1 MVVGELPVLIH
12 NRSTTISGLE
22 NIIDYLDVQILSS
35 SSSSSSTED
44 QQRQQQTQEYAD
56 LTAFTSHILHHGA
69 PLLALSLFVST
80 ENYTT
85 ITRPTYSALLPWPM
99 AYIIPPQLRS
109 RAQMQT
115 AHLGLTSPDLLVD
128 DDDDNQ
134 ALNDSTIRGKKSIS
148 IIPESLRTLGSR
160 RSGKTSV
167 TGALTQQPQVGSA
180 RFRLDTLV
188 DDFCAPLC
196 DLLGSDEEKEATS
209 KSGQATNDRN
219 QKEFLLSSN
228 KTGDD
233 ANLSSLD
240 CLATAY
246 LSLMLK
252 PDLPQN
258 WLSSRIRQ
266 RWPDL
271 TKHAT
276 RMTDE
281 LWGGDDGTGQGHQTT
296 LPWRDADDN
305 HTLVRSLPSMLS
317 TMGLWS
323 GLPSFIIGGGSGSG
337 NYLVHPSTLTST
349 PKNDATSRE
358 NVAAVSS
365 VDAKSQQQQPHTL
378 STVFLTATAAT
389 AAVALAAA
397 VAMSGYVALPHL
409 SSPAAPTLFVEEGEN
424 AERRRNLSEMG
435 EAGALL
441 SSGVEIGGF
450 AG

>member
-1 MVVGELPVLIH
+1 MIVGELPVLIH
-12 NRSTTISGLE
+12 NRSTIISGLE

-35 SSSSSSTED
+35 SSSSKSTEEH
-44 QQRQQQTQEYAD
+44 QRQPQTQEYAD

-128 DDDDNQ
+128 DDDNQ
-134 ALNDSTIRGKKSIS
+134 DRNGSTIQGRKGGS

-167 TGALTQQPQVGSA
+167 MGALTQQPQAGSA

-188 DDFCAPLC
+188 DDFCAPLS

-209 KSGQATNDRN
+209 EPGQAANNRK
-219 QKEFLLSSN
+219 QKKYLLSSSN
-228 KTGDD
+228 TGSDT
-233 ANLSSLD
+233 NPSSLD
-240 CLATAY
+240 CLAIAY
-246 LSLMLK
+246 LSLMLT

-271 TKHAT
+271 TKYTT
-276 RMTDE
+276 RMADE
-281 LWGGDDGTGQGHQTT
+281 LWGGDDSTEQGYRTM
-296 LPWRDADDN
+296 LPWRDAADN
-305 HTLVRSLPSMLS
+305 HTPARSLPSMLS
-317 TMGLWS
+317 TIGFWS
-323 GLPSFIIGGGSGSG
+323 GLPNFITGGGSGSG
-337 NYLVHPSTLTST
+337 NGNHFVHPTTLTST
-349 PKNDATSRE
+349 PKNDAASPE
-358 NVAAVSS
+358 NVAVASS
-365 VDAKSQQQQPHTL
+365 VDDKSQQQQPHTL
-378 STVFLTATAAT
+378 STVFLTATAA
-389 AAVALAAA
+389 AAVLAAA
-397 VAMSGYVALPHL
+397 VAMSGYVALPYL
-409 SSPAAPTLFVEEGEN
+409 SSPAAPTLFVEEGEDM
-424 AERRRNLSEMG
+424 ERRTNLGEMG

-441 SSGVEIGGF
+441 SSGMEIGGF